1 MIMIKRVGELISYV
15 DERNTDGAIRDFYGI
30 NINKEFMPTVASTE
44 GIDARKY
51 KVVRDNRFV
60 FSGMQTGRDK
70 CIRIGLYK
78 GSPIIISPAY
88 TTFEIKNTEMFE
100 KNIPVF
106 QINLPSVSNQSSQC
120 FNEYLQEAEKKGE
133 ALFPYLFYPF
143 DFTSMQP
150 VDGTRHRLLR

>member
-1 MIMIKRVGELISYV
+1 MKRFAAHYLLLPDVGFIKQQVVEIT
-15 DERNTDGAIRDFYGI
+15 DEG
-30 NINKEFMPTVASTE
+30 
-44 GIDARKY
+44 
-51 KVVRDNRFV
+51 VVRDTFPLTEEIESV
-60 FSGMQTGRDK
+60 EWMPGV
-70 CIRIGLYK
+70 IVLL
-78 GSPIIISPAY
+78 PADQLE
-88 TTFEIKNTEMFE
+88 EIKNTGMIL

-150 VDGTRHRLLR
+150 VAGTRHRLLR

>member
-1 MIMIKRVGELISYV
+1 MKRFASHYL
-15 DERNTDGAIRDFYGI
+15 
-30 NINKEFMPTVASTE
+30 FMPDVGFIKQQVVEITDE
-44 GIDARKY
+44 G
-51 KVVRDNRFV
+51 VVRDTFPLTEEIESV
-60 FSGMQTGRDK
+60 EWMPGV
-70 CIRIGLYK
+70 IVLL
-78 GSPIIISPAY
+78 PADQLE
-88 TTFEIKNTEMFE
+88 EIKNTGMIL

-106 QINLPSVSNQSSQC
+106 QINFPSVSNQSSQC

>member
-1 MIMIKRVGELISYV
+1 MKRFASHYL
-15 DERNTDGAIRDFYGI
+15 
-30 NINKEFMPTVASTE
+30 FMPDVGFIKQQVVEITDE
-44 GIDARKY
+44 G
-51 KVVRDNRFV
+51 VVRDTFPLTEEIESV
-60 FSGMQTGRDK
+60 EWMPGV
-70 CIRIGLYK
+70 IVLL
-78 GSPIIISPAY
+78 PADQLE
-88 TTFEIKNTEMFE
+88 EIKNTGMIL

-106 QINLPSVSNQSSQC
+106 QIKFPSVSNQSSQC

>member
-1 MIMIKRVGELISYV
+1 MKRFAAHYLLLPDVGFIRQQVVEIADEGYARDIFPLTEEIESVEWMPGLI
-15 DERNTDGAIRDFYGI
+15 ALL
-30 NINKEFMPTVASTE
+30 P
-44 GIDARKY
+44 
-51 KVVRDNRFV
+51 DN
-60 FSGMQTGRDK
+60 
-70 CIRIGLYK
+70 
-78 GSPIIISPAY
+78 
-88 TTFEIKNTEMFE
+88 EIKNTEMFE

-106 QINLPSVSNQSSQC
+106 QINLPSASVSHQSSQC